1 MNGGEP
7 PRTGRENM
15 SQDNDAL
22 AYAQYADSTATSE
35 NALAE
40 LSRLADEQ
48 AQAAAQVADLEAQLD
63 KARDRFRD
71 ISERIIPE
79 KMDELGM
86 EEFKTRT
93 GLKIKI
99 KEAIRA
105 SIPKARQGEAF
116 RWLRDNGYAG
126 LIKRN
131 VAIKFGKGEDET
143 AEELAKQLSEKFEV
157 EDNTSVHPSTLKAFV
172 NEQLSNGV
180 EIPMELFGVHR
191 QRVSVIA

>member
-1 MNGGEP
+1 MN
-7 PRTGRENM
+7 
-15 SQDNDAL
+15 QDTNDAL
-22 AYAQYADSTATSE
+22 AYAQYTDSTATSE

-48 AQAAAQVADLEAQLD
+48 AQAAVRVTDLEAMLEV
-63 KARDRFRD
+63 ARDRLRE

-99 KEAIRA
+99 KETIRT
-105 SIPKARQGEAF
+105 SIPKQRQGEAY
-116 RWLRDNGYAG
+116 RWLRDNGFGA
-126 LIKRN
+126 LLKRN
-131 VAIKFGKGEDET
+131 VAVKFGKGDDES
-143 AEELAKQLSEKFEV
+143 AEQLAKELSEKFEV

-172 NEQLSNGV
+172 NEQLTGGA
-180 EIPMELFGVHR
+180 EIPLDLFGVHR
-191 QRVSVIA
+191 QREAVIA